1 MTSTQSPSQTRER
14 VIRIAR
20 EIEEFAHSNV
30 APETF
35 FREFLR
41 RVVAGLGATAG
52 AAWLIDESGRLAI
65 KSEVSLA
72 DTGFYEEPEAILKNQ
87 RLLSDVLSTAEAR
100 IFTAEN
106 ETDIH
111 LPTDNLIV
119 VAALSIRKK
128 PVGVIEIFQRP
139 NAPKQAHSGYLQF
152 VEQMSGYASHYLEER
167 DRNSK
172 SDGSLEVWE
181 EVDQFVLQ
189 LHRSLD
195 LSEVAATIV
204 NDSRQLLGADRVSLA
219 MQYGKKTVIEAIN
232 GQDKVNKRANTVR
245 LLSKLAN
252 KVLSMRETFLYSG
265 AVESIPPQIE
275 EPLAD
280 YLQESG
286 TRMILIVPLFEPEKV
301 IKHDDEALGMGK
313 KDVPK
318 KLIGGL
324 IVEQITDSQ
333 PRPQLENRTELLA
346 GHLATGIANSRNYE
360 SIFMMR
366 FWRFIGRCFA
376 ALKGKT
382 LAKTLVIIAL
392 IVGIGVTLALVPYD
406 YRVSCD
412 GRLMP
417 TIQRE
422 VFTNWEGEVVAIHV
436 ESGQRVKKGQLLVEI
451 QNEDLEAQVLE
462 TENKLSELKLLRRTY
477 IANLQAGNINKR
489 SNKDLIELRGKLNE
503 TDIQI
508 FGVEKH
514 LKILK
519 SRLDKLDV
527 KAPIDGVVTTFQIE
541 QLLINR
547 PVQRGELL
555 LEIMDD
561 KGPWRLQLDVE
572 EKRMG
577 HILRAIKKN
586 ESHQLPVEFILAT
599 SNEYTYNGTIQKRDI
614 GTRTNQSEESG
625 SIVEI
630 DASFDKSKIHLETDQ
645 LRIGAEVSAKIE
657 CGERSLFYVLFGDVV
672 ETCRRFFWL

>member
-14 VIRIAR
+14 VVRIAR

-65 KSEVSLA
+65 KSEVNLA

-100 IFTAEN
+100 IFTADSD
-106 ETDIH
+106 TDVH

-139 NAPKQAHSGYLQF
+139 NSPKQAHPGYLQF
-152 VEQMSGYASHYLEER
+152 VEQMSGYASHYLAEHEKA
-167 DRNSK
+167 SK
-172 SDGSLEVWE
+172 TDASLEVWE

-195 LSEVAATIV
+195 LSEVGATVV
-204 NDSRQLLGADRVSLA
+204 NDGRQLLNADRVSLA
-219 MQYGKKTVIEAIN
+219 MQYGKKTVITAIN

-245 LLSKLAN
+245 LLSKLSN
-252 KVLSMRETFLYSG
+252 KVLSMRETFIYSG
-265 AVESIPPQIE
+265 AVDAIPPQIE

-286 TRMILIVPLFEPEKV
+286 TRMILIVPLFEPDKM
-301 IKHDDEALGMGK
+301 IKHDEEALSGRK
-313 KDVPK
+313 SDVPK

-333 PRPQLENRTELLA
+333 PRPHLENHAELLS
-346 GHLATGIANSRNYE
+346 GHIATGIANSRSYE
-360 SIFMMR
+360 SIFLMP

-376 ALKGKT
+376 ALRGKT
-382 LAKTLVIIAL
+382 LVKTLLILAVIIA
-392 IVGIGVTLALVPYD
+392 VGITLALVPYD

-422 VFTNWEGEVVAIHV
+422 VFTNWEGEVVDIHV
-436 ESGQRVKKGQLLVEI
+436 ESGQRVKKGDLLVEI
-451 QNEDLEAQVLE
+451 RND
-462 TENKLSELKLLRRTY
+462 ELKAEVLGVKNELRGLALQLQATV
-477 IANLQAGNINKR
+477 ANLQTGNDKR
-489 SNKDLIELRGKLNE
+489 PNKDIIELTGKRNELRTEIFGLKKHLEILEGRLAKLN
-503 TDIQI
+503 
-508 FGVEKH
+508 
-514 LKILK
+514 
-519 SRLDKLDV
+519 V

-541 QLLINR
+541 QLLKDR

-561 KGPWRLQLDVE
+561 TGPWQLELDVE

-577 HILRAIKKN
+577 HILKAMDRKGDID
-586 ESHQLPVEFILAT
+586 LPVEFILAT
-599 SNEYTYNGTIQKRDI
+599 SNELSYEGEVTEIS
-614 GTRTNQSEESG
+614 TRANQSEETG
-625 SIVEI
+625 SIVETY
-630 DASFDKSKIHLETDQ
+630 ATFEKEKLPS
-645 LRIGAEVSAKIE
+645 LRIGAEVSAKID
-657 CGERSLFYVLFGDVV
+657 CGQRSLFYVLFGDVV

>member
-14 VIRIAR
+14 VVRIAR

-65 KSEVSLA
+65 KSEVNLA

-100 IFTAEN
+100 IFTADN

-119 VAALSIRKK
+119 VAALTIRKK

-139 NAPKQAHSGYLQF
+139 NAPKQAQSGYLQF
-152 VEQMSGYASHYLEER
+152 VEQMSGYASYYMEER
-167 DRNSK
+167 ERTSK

-195 LSEVAATIV
+195 LKEVAATIV
-204 NDSRQLLGADRVSLA
+204 NDGRQLLGADRVSLA

-245 LLSKLAN
+245 LLSKLSN
-252 KVLSMRETFLYSG
+252 KVLSMRETFIYSG
-265 AVESIPPQIE
+265 SVDAIPPQIE

-280 YLQESG
+280 YVQESG

-301 IKHDDEALGMGK
+301 IKNNDEALGMRK

-333 PRPQLENRTELLA
+333 PRSQLENRAELLS

-360 SIFMMR
+360 SIFLMP

-376 ALKGKT
+376 ALRGKT
-382 LAKTLVIIAL
+382 LVKTLAIIAIL
-392 IVGIGVTLALVPYD
+392 AGIGTALALVPYD

-436 ESGQRVKKGQLLVEI
+436 ESGQRVKKGELLIEI
-451 QNEDLEAQVLE
+451 RNEDLKAQALE
-462 TENKLSELKLLRRTY
+462 TENKLSELKLQRQTL
-477 IANLQAGNINKR
+477 IANLQAGNNNKR
-489 SNKDLIELRGKLNE
+489 SNSDTIELRGRFNE
-503 TDIQI
+503 VNIQI
-508 FGVEKH
+508 IGVEKH
-514 LKILK
+514 LAILK
-519 SRLDKLDV
+519 NRLAKLNI

-561 KGPWRLQLDVE
+561 TGPWKLQLDVE

-577 HILRAIKKN
+577 HILRAAEKKGN
-586 ESHQLPVEFILAT
+586 IDLPVEFILAT
-599 SNEYTYNGTIQKRDI
+599 SNEHTYDGKIFEI
-614 GTRTNQSEESG
+614 ATRANPSEESG

-630 DASFDKSKIHLETDQ
+630 DATFDKSKLHEETDQ

>member
-1 MTSTQSPSQTRER
+1 MTSTQTPSQTRER

-52 AAWLIDESGRLAI
+52 AAWLIDDSGRLSI
-65 KSEVSLA
+65 KSEVNLA

-87 RLLSDVLSTAEAR
+87 RLLSDVVSTAEAR
-100 IFTAEN
+100 IFTAEG
-106 ETDIH
+106 ESDIH

-119 VAALSIRKK
+119 VAALTIRKK
-128 PVGVIEIFQRP
+128 PVGVIEIFQRS

-152 VEQMSGYASHYLEER
+152 VEQMSGYASHYLTER
-167 DRNSK
+167 DKANQT
-172 SDGSLEVWE
+172 DASLEVWE
-181 EVDQFVLQ
+181 EVDQFVQQ

-195 LSEVAATIV
+195 LSEVAATVV
-204 NDSRQLLGADRVSLA
+204 NDGRQILNADRVSLA

-245 LLSKLAN
+245 LLSKLSN
-252 KVLSMRETFLYSG
+252 KVLSMRENFIYSG
-265 AVESIPPQIE
+265 SVDSIPPQIE

-286 TRMILIVPLFEPEKV
+286 TRMIMIVPLFEPEKIV
-301 IKHDDEALGMGK
+301 KHDDEALGRTSDK
-313 KDVPK
+313 PR

-324 IVEQITDSQ
+324 IIEQITDSQ
-333 PRPQLENRTELLA
+333 PRPHLESRAELLA
-346 GHLATGIANSRNYE
+346 GHIASGIANSRNYE
-360 SIFMMR
+360 SIFLMPL
-366 FWRFIGRCFA
+366 WRFVGRTFA
-376 ALKGKT
+376 ALRGKT
-382 LAKTLVIIAL
+382 LAKTLVVIAL
-392 IVGIGVTLALVPYD
+392 LVAAGVTLAMVPYD
-406 YRVSCD
+406 YRVNCD

-436 ESGQRVKKGQLLVEI
+436 ESGQRVKKGDLLVEI
-451 QNEDLEAQVLE
+451 RNEDLKAQAVDA
-462 TENKLSELKLLRRTY
+462 ENRLNELLLSKLA
-477 IANLQAGNINKR
+477 INADLQSDTSSKRPVADNIN
-489 SNKDLIELRGKLNE
+489 LRGKLNE
-503 TDIQI
+503 TITQI
-508 FGVEKH
+508 KGTKRQ
-514 LKILK
+514 LQILRE
-519 SRLDKLDV
+519 RLDKLNV
-527 KAPIDGVVTTFQIE
+527 KAPIDGVVTTFQVE

-555 LEIMDD
+555 MEIMDPN
-561 KGPWRLQLDVE
+561 GPWQLELDVE

-577 HILRAIKKN
+577 HILRAAEKKGDI
-586 ESHQLPVEFILAT
+586 ELPVEFILAT
-599 SNEYTYNGTIQKRDI
+599 SNELTYEGEVTEIS
-614 GTRTNQSEESG
+614 TRVNSAEEVG
-625 SIVEI
+625 PIVETY
-630 DASFDKSKIHLETDQ
+630 ATFDKEELPM
-645 LRIGAEVSAKIE
+645 LRIGAEVSAKID

-672 ETCRRFFWL
+672 ETARRYFWF

>member
-1 MTSTQSPSQTRER
+1 MTSTQSPTQTRER

-30 APETF
+30 AAETF

-65 KSEVSLA
+65 KSEVNLA

-100 IFTAEN
+100 IFAADN
-106 ETDIH
+106 ESDVH

-119 VAALSIRKK
+119 VAALTIRKK
-128 PVGVIEIFQRP
+128 PVGVIEIFQRS
-139 NAPKQAHSGYLQF
+139 NSPKQAHSGYLQF
-152 VEQMSGYASHYLEER
+152 VEQMSGYASHYLAER
-167 DRNSK
+167 EKASK
-172 SDGSLEVWE
+172 TDSSLEVWE
-181 EVDQFVLQ
+181 EVDQFVQ
-189 LHRSLD
+189 QIHRSLD
-195 LSEVAATIV
+195 LAEVSATVV
-204 NDSRQLLGADRVSLA
+204 NDGRQLLDADRVSLA
-219 MQYGKKTVIEAIN
+219 MQHGKKTVIEAIN

-245 LLSKLAN
+245 LLSNLSN
-252 KVLSMRETFLYSG
+252 KVLSMRETFIYSG

-286 TRMILIVPLFEPEKV
+286 TRMIMIVPLFEPEKV
-301 IKHDDEALGMGK
+301 IKNDEEALGGRK

-324 IVEQITDSQ
+324 IIEQITDSQ
-333 PRPQLENRTELLA
+333 PRPHLEKRADLLA
-346 GHLATGIANSRNYE
+346 GHIASGIANSRNHE
-360 SIFMMR
+360 SIFLMP

-376 ALKGKT
+376 ALRGKT
-382 LAKTLVIIAL
+382 LVKTLVITAIIVAAGIA
-392 IVGIGVTLALVPYD
+392 LALVPYD
-406 YRVSCD
+406 YRVTCD

-436 ESGQRVKKGQLLVEI
+436 ESGQRVKKGDLLIEI
-451 QNEDLEAQVLE
+451 RNEDLKAQALE
-462 TENKLSELKLLRRTY
+462 TQNKLNELRLSMLAVNAK
-477 IANLQAGNINKR
+477 LQAGNNNKR
-489 SNKDLIELRGKLNE
+489 PTEDIINLQGKLNE
-503 TDIQI
+503 TRTQI
-508 FGVEKH
+508 FGVEK
-514 LKILK
+514 LLEILK
-519 SRLDKLDV
+519 DRMEKLNV

-555 LEIMDD
+555 LEIMDPT
-561 KGPWRLQLDVE
+561 GPWQLELDVE

-577 HILRAIKKN
+577 HILRATEKKG
-586 ESHQLPVEFILAT
+586 SIDLPVEFILAT
-599 SNEYTYNGTIQKRDI
+599 SNELTYEGEVTEIS
-614 GTRTNQSEESG
+614 TRANSSEESG
-625 SIVEI
+625 SVVETY
-630 DASFDKSKIHLETDQ
+630 ATFNKEELPM
-645 LRIGAEVSAKIE
+645 LRIGAEVSAKID

>member
-1 MTSTQSPSQTRER
+1 MTSTQSPTQTRER

-52 AAWLIDESGRLAI
+52 AAWLIDDSGRLAI
-65 KSEVSLA
+65 TSEVNLA

-100 IFTAEN
+100 IFTADN
-106 ETDIH
+106 DTDVH

-119 VAALSIRKK
+119 VAALSIHKK
-128 PVGVIEIFQRP
+128 PVGVIEIFQRS
-139 NAPKQAHSGYLQF
+139 NAPKQAHPGYLQF
-152 VEQMSGYASHYLEER
+152 VEQMSGYASHYLAER
-167 DRNSK
+167 KKANQ
-172 SDGSLEVWE
+172 SDASLEVWE
-181 EVDQFVLQ
+181 EVDQFVQ
-189 LHRSLD
+189 QIHRSLD
-195 LSEVAATIV
+195 LNEVAATVV
-204 NDSRQLLGADRVSLA
+204 NDGRQLLDADRVSLA

-252 KVLSMRETFLYSG
+252 KALSMRETFIYSG
-265 AVESIPPQIE
+265 TVDSIPPQIE

-286 TRMILIVPLFEPEKV
+286 TRMIMIVPLFEPDPV
-301 IKHDDEALGMGK
+301 IKHDDEALGGRK
-313 KDVPK
+313 KDVLK

-333 PRPQLENRTELLA
+333 PRPHMESRTDLLS
-346 GHLATGIANSRNYE
+346 GHIASGIANSRNYE
-360 SIFMMR
+360 SIFLMP

-376 ALKGKT
+376 ALRGKT
-382 LAKTLVIIAL
+382 LVKTLVITAL
-392 IVGIGVTLALVPYD
+392 VAAVGIALALVPYD

-436 ESGQRVKKGQLLVEI
+436 ESGQKVRKGDLLVEI
-451 QNEDLEAQVLE
+451 RNEDLKAQALE
-462 TENKLSELKLLRRTY
+462 TENKL
-477 IANLQAGNINKR
+477 N
-489 SNKDLIELRGKLNE
+489 ELRLMQLTLNAQLQSGNNSKRPSEDIIRLRGQLNE
-503 TDIQI
+503 TKTQI
-508 FGVEKH
+508 FGIEKH
-514 LKILK
+514 LEILK
-519 SRLDKLDV
+519 DRLEKLNV

-555 LEIMDD
+555 LEIMDNT
-561 KGPWRLQLDVE
+561 GPWQLELDVE

-577 HILRAIKKN
+577 HILRATGKKGDLG
-586 ESHQLPVEFILAT
+586 LPIEFILAT
-599 SNEYTYNGTIQKRDI
+599 SNEVTYAGEVTEIS
-614 GTRTNQSEESG
+614 TRANSSEESG
-625 SIVEI
+625 SIVETY
-630 DASFDKSKIHLETDQ
+630 ATFDKTKLPEDS
-645 LRIGAEVSAKIE
+645 LRIGAEVSAKID

>member
-1 MTSTQSPSQTRER
+1 MTSTQTPSQTRER
-14 VIRIAR
+14 VVRIAR

-30 APETF
+30 SPETF

-52 AAWLIDESGRLAI
+52 AAWLIDDSGRLAVT
-65 KSEVSLA
+65 SELNLK

-100 IFTAEN
+100 IFTADSDN
-106 ETDIH
+106 DVH

-139 NAPKQAHSGYLQF
+139 NSPKQAHSGYLQF
-152 VEQMSGYASHYLEER
+152 VEQMSGYASHYLAER
-167 DRNSK
+167 EKASK
-172 SDGSLEVWE
+172 SDASLEVWE
-181 EVDQFVLQ
+181 EVDQFVQ
-189 LHRSLD
+189 QIHRSLD
-195 LSEVAATIV
+195 LTEVASTVV
-204 NDSRQLLGADRVSLA
+204 NDSRQLLDADRVSLA
-219 MQYGKKTVIEAIN
+219 MQHGKKTVIEAIN

-265 AVESIPPQIE
+265 SVESIPPQIE

-286 TRMILIVPLFEPEKV
+286 SRMILIVPLFEPDPV
-301 IKHDDEALGMGK
+301 IKNDDEALGGRK

-318 KLIGGL
+318 KLLGGL

-333 PRPQLENRTELLA
+333 PRPHLESRTELLS
-346 GHLATGIANSRNYE
+346 GHISSGIANSRNYE
-360 SIFMMR
+360 SIFLMPL
-366 FWRFIGRCFA
+366 WRFIGRCFA
-376 ALKGKT
+376 ALRGKT
-382 LAKTLVIIAL
+382 LVKTLVIIGVL
-392 IVGIGVTLALVPYD
+392 IAVGVTLALVPYD

-422 VFTNWEGEVVAIHV
+422 VFTNWEGEVIAIHV
-436 ESGQRVKKGQLLVEI
+436 ESGQRVKKGTLLVEI
-451 QNEDLEAQVLE
+451 RNEELKARALE
-462 TENKLSELKLLRRTY
+462 TKNKLNELKLMQLTLK
-477 IANLQAGNINKR
+477 ANLESGNNSKR
-489 SNKDLIELRGKLNE
+489 PKEDIIRMHGQLNE
-503 TDIQI
+503 TRTQI
-508 FGVEKH
+508 IGAQEH
-514 LKILK
+514 LNILK
-519 SRLDKLDV
+519 NRLEKLNV

-541 QLLINR
+541 QLLKDR

-555 LEIMDD
+555 LEIMDNT
-561 KGPWRLQLDVE
+561 GPWQLELDVE

-577 HILRAIKKN
+577 HILKSVDKKGDIG
-586 ESHQLPVEFILAT
+586 LPVEFILAT
-599 SNEYTYNGTIQKRDI
+599 SNEVTYEGEII
-614 GTRTNQSEESG
+614 EIATRANNSEESG
-625 SIVEI
+625 SIVETY
-630 DASFDKSKIHLETDQ
+630 ATFNKDKLPKNS
-645 LRIGAEVSAKIE
+645 LRIGAEVSAKID
-657 CGERSLFYVLFGDVV
+657 CGKRSLFYVLFGDVV
-672 ETCRRFFWL
+672 ETCRRFLWL

>member
-14 VIRIAR
+14 VVRIAR

-30 APETF
+30 SPETF

-52 AAWLIDESGRLAI
+52 AAWLIDESGRLAVT
-65 KSEVSLA
+65 SEVNLA

-100 IFTAEN
+100 IFSSDTDS
-106 ETDIH
+106 DIH

-128 PVGVIEIFQRP
+128 PIGVIEIFQRS
-139 NAPKQAHSGYLQF
+139 NSPKQAHSGYLQF
-152 VEQMSGYASHYLEER
+152 VEQMSGYASHYLTER
-167 DRNSK
+167 DKASK
-172 SDGSLEVWE
+172 TDASLEVWE
-181 EVDQFVLQ
+181 EVDQFVQQ
-189 LHRSLD
+189 LHCSLD
-195 LSEVAATIV
+195 LSEVASTIV
-204 NDSRQLLGADRVSLA
+204 NDSRQLLDADRVSLA

-245 LLSKLAN
+245 LLSKLSN
-252 KVLSMRETFLYSG
+252 KVLSMRETFIYSG
-265 AVESIPPQIE
+265 SVDSIPPQIE

-286 TRMILIVPLFEPEKV
+286 TRMIMIVPLFEPEPV
-301 IKHDDEALGMGK
+301 IKNDEEALGGRK

-333 PRPQLENRTELLA
+333 PRPHLESRTELLS
-346 GHLATGIANSRNYE
+346 GHISSGIANSRHYE
-360 SIFMMR
+360 SIFLMPM
-366 FWRFIGRCFA
+366 WRFIGRCFA
-376 ALKGKT
+376 ALRGKT
-382 LAKTLVIIAL
+382 LVKTLVITAVIIA
-392 IVGIGVTLALVPYD
+392 IGVTLALVPYD

-436 ESGQRVKKGQLLVEI
+436 ESGQRVKKGTLLVEI
-451 QNEDLEAQVLE
+451 RNEDLQAQALE
-462 TENKLSELKLLRRTY
+462 TENKLTELKLMQLTL
-477 IANLQAGNINKR
+477 AAQLQSGNNSKR
-489 SNKDLIELRGKLNE
+489 PTKDVIQLRGQLNE
-503 TDIQI
+503 TRTQI
-508 FGVEKH
+508 FGIEKH
-514 LKILK
+514 LEILN
-519 SRLDKLDV
+519 SRLDKLNV

-541 QLLINR
+541 QLLKNR

-555 LEIMDD
+555 LEIMDNT
-561 KGPWRLQLDVE
+561 GPWQLELDVE

-577 HILRAIKKN
+577 HILRATDRNNDIG
-586 ESHQLPVEFILAT
+586 LPVEFILAT
-599 SNEYTYNGTIQKRDI
+599 SNEVTYAGKVTEIA
-614 GTRTNQSEESG
+614 TRAISSEESG
-625 SIVEI
+625 SIVETYATFNKEKLPK
-630 DASFDKSKIHLETDQ
+630 DS

>member
-14 VIRIAR
+14 VVRIAR

-52 AAWLIDESGRLAI
+52 AAWLIDDSGRLAVT
-65 KSEVSLA
+65 SEVNLA

-100 IFTAEN
+100 IFTADN
-106 ETDIH
+106 DSDIH

-128 PVGVIEIFQRP
+128 PIGVIEIFQRS
-139 NAPKQAHSGYLQF
+139 NSPKQAHSGYLQF

-167 DRNSK
+167 EKASK
-172 SDGSLEVWE
+172 TDASLEVWE
-181 EVDQFVLQ
+181 EVDQFVQ
-189 LHRSLD
+189 QIHRSLD
-195 LSEVAATIV
+195 LTEVASTIV
-204 NDSRQLLGADRVSLA
+204 NDSRQLLDADRVSLA

-245 LLSKLAN
+245 LLSKLSN

-265 AVESIPPQIE
+265 SVDSIPPQIE

-286 TRMILIVPLFEPEKV
+286 TRMILIVPLFEPEPV
-301 IKHDDEALGMGK
+301 IKNDDEALGGRK
-313 KDVPK
+313 KEVPK

-324 IVEQITDSQ
+324 IIEQITDSQ
-333 PRPQLENRTELLA
+333 PRPHLESRTELLS
-346 GHLATGIANSRNYE
+346 GHISSGIANSRSYE
-360 SIFMMR
+360 SIFLMPL
-366 FWRFIGRCFA
+366 WRFIGRCFA
-376 ALKGKT
+376 ALRGKT
-382 LAKTLVIIAL
+382 LLKTVAIIA
-392 IVGIGVTLALVPYD
+392 IIIATGITLALVPYD

-417 TIQRE
+417 NIQRE

-436 ESGQRVKKGQLLVEI
+436 ESGQRVKKGTLLVEI
-451 QNEDLEAQVLE
+451 RNEDLQAQALE
-462 TENKLSELKLLRRTY
+462 TQNKLNELKLMLLTLN
-477 IANLQAGNINKR
+477 ANLQSGNSSKR
-489 SNKDLIELRGKLNE
+489 PSEDIIRLRGQFYE
-503 TDIQI
+503 TKTQI
-508 FGVEKH
+508 FGVQKH
-514 LKILK
+514 LEILN
-519 SRLDKLDV
+519 SRLDKLNV

-541 QLLINR
+541 QLLKNR

-555 LEIMDD
+555 LEIMDST
-561 KGPWRLQLDVE
+561 GPWQLELDVE

-577 HILRAIKKN
+577 HILRAIDKKGDTD
-586 ESHQLPVEFILAT
+586 LPVEFILAT
-599 SNEYTYNGTIQKRDI
+599 SNEVTYGGEVNDI
-614 GTRTNQSEESG
+614 ATRANTSEESG

-630 DASFDKSKIHLETDQ
+630 YATFNKEKLPKDS
-645 LRIGAEVSAKIE
+645 LRIGAEVSAKID
-657 CGERSLFYVLFGDVV
+657 CGKRSLFYVLFGDVV

>member
-1 MTSTQSPSQTRER
+1 MTSTQSPTQTRER
-14 VIRIAR
+14 VVRIAR

-52 AAWLIDESGRLAI
+52 AAWLIDESGRLAV
-65 KSEVSLA
+65 KSEVNLA

-100 IFTAEN
+100 IFTADAD
-106 ETDIH
+106 TDVH

-139 NAPKQAHSGYLQF
+139 NSPKQAHPGYLQF
-152 VEQMSGYASHYLEER
+152 VEQMSGYASHYLAEHEKA
-167 DRNSK
+167 SK
-172 SDGSLEVWE
+172 TDASLEVWE

-189 LHRSLD
+189 LHNSLD
-195 LSEVAATIV
+195 LTEVGATIV
-204 NDSRQLLGADRVSLA
+204 NDGRQLLNADRVSLA
-219 MQYGKKTVIEAIN
+219 MQYGKKTVITAIN

-245 LLSKLAN
+245 LLSNLSN
-252 KVLSMRETFLYSG
+252 KVLSMRETFIYSG
-265 AVESIPPQIE
+265 SVDAIPPQIE

-286 TRMILIVPLFEPEKV
+286 TRMIMIVPLFEPEKM
-301 IKHDDEALGMGK
+301 IKNDEEALGGRK
-313 KDVPK
+313 SDAPK

-333 PRPQLENRTELLA
+333 PRPQLESHAELLS
-346 GHLATGIANSRNYE
+346 GHIATGIANSRSYE
-360 SIFMMR
+360 SIFLMPL
-366 FWRFIGRCFA
+366 WRFIGRCFA
-376 ALKGKT
+376 ALRGKT
-382 LAKTLVIIAL
+382 LVKTLLIIAVL
-392 IVGIGVTLALVPYD
+392 VAVGVTLALVPYD

-436 ESGQRVKKGQLLVEI
+436 ESGQRVKKGDLLVEI
-451 QNEDLEAQVLE
+451 RND
-462 TENKLSELKLLRRTY
+462 ELKAEVLGVKNELRGLALQLQAT
-477 IANLQAGNINKR
+477 IANLQAGSDKR
-489 SNKDLIELRGKLNE
+489 PNKDIIELRGKSNE
-503 TDIQI
+503 LRTQI
-508 FGVEKH
+508 FGLKKH
-514 LKILK
+514 LDILEG
-519 SRLDKLDV
+519 RLDKLNV

-541 QLLINR
+541 QLLKDR

-555 LEIMDD
+555 LEIMDAT
-561 KGPWRLQLDVE
+561 GPWQLELDVE

-577 HILRAIKKN
+577 HILKAMDRKGDID
-586 ESHQLPVEFILAT
+586 LPVEFILAT
-599 SNEYTYNGTIQKRDI
+599 SNELSYEGEVTEIA
-614 GTRTNQSEESG
+614 TRANTSEESG

-630 DASFDKSKIHLETDQ
+630 YSTFEKENLPS
-645 LRIGAEVSAKIE
+645 LRIGAEVSAKID
-657 CGERSLFYVLFGDVV
+657 CGQRSLFYVLFGDVV

>member
-1 MTSTQSPSQTRER
+1 MTGTQSPTQTRER

-65 KSEVSLA
+65 NSEINLA

-100 IFTAEN
+100 IFTADN
-106 ETDIH
+106 DTDVH
-111 LPTDNLIV
+111 LPTDNLII

-128 PVGVIEIFQRP
+128 PVGVIEIFQRS
-139 NAPKQAHSGYLQF
+139 NSPKQAHPGYLQF
-152 VEQMSGYASHYLEER
+152 VEQMSGYASHYLAEHEKA
-167 DRNSK
+167 SK
-172 SDGSLEVWE
+172 SDASLEVWE
-181 EVDQFVLQ
+181 EVDQFVQ
-189 LHRSLD
+189 QIHRSLD

-204 NDSRQLLGADRVSLA
+204 NDGRQLLDADRVTLA

-252 KVLSMRETFLYSG
+252 KALSMRETFIYSG
-265 AVESIPPQIE
+265 SVDSIPPQIE

-286 TRMILIVPLFEPEKV
+286 TRMIMIVPLFEPEKV
-301 IKHDDEALGMGK
+301 IKHDDEALGGRK
-313 KDVPK
+313 KDVPR

-333 PRPQLENRTELLA
+333 PKPSMESRTELLS
-346 GHLATGIANSRNYE
+346 GHIASGIANSHNYE
-360 SIFMMR
+360 SIFLMP

-376 ALKGKT
+376 ALRGKT
-382 LAKTLVIIAL
+382 LVKTLVITAVL
-392 IVGIGVTLALVPYD
+392 VAVGVTLALVPYE

-417 TIQRE
+417 TIQSE

-436 ESGQRVKKGQLLVEI
+436 ESGQRVKKGTLLVEI
-451 QNEDLEAQVLE
+451 RNEDLKTRALE
-462 TENKLSELKLLRRTY
+462 TENKLNELRLMQLT
-477 IANLQAGNINKR
+477 LQALLQSGNNSKQPI
-489 SNKDLIELRGKLNE
+489 KDIIQLRGRLYE
-503 TDIQI
+503 TQTQI
-508 FGVEKH
+508 FGGLKH

-519 SRLDKLDV
+519 DRLENLNV

-555 LEIMDD
+555 LEIMDNT
-561 KGPWRLQLDVE
+561 GPWQLELDVE

-577 HILRAIKKN
+577 HVLKATDKKGDIG
-586 ESHQLPVEFILAT
+586 LPVEFILAT
-599 SNEYTYNGTIQKRDI
+599 SNEVTYAGEVTNIS
-614 GTRTNQSEESG
+614 TRANSSEESG
-625 SIVEI
+625 SIVETY
-630 DASFDKSKIHLETDQ
+630 ATFDKTKLPQDS
-645 LRIGAEVSAKIE
+645 LRIGAEVSAKID

>member
-14 VIRIAR
+14 VVRIAR

-65 KSEVSLA
+65 KSEVNLA

-100 IFTAEN
+100 IFTADGD
-106 ETDIH
+106 TDVH

-139 NAPKQAHSGYLQF
+139 NSPKQAHPGYLQF
-152 VEQMSGYASHYLEER
+152 VEQMSGYASHYLAEHEKA
-167 DRNSK
+167 SK
-172 SDGSLEVWE
+172 TDASLEVWE

-195 LSEVAATIV
+195 LTEVGATVV
-204 NDSRQLLGADRVSLA
+204 NDGRQLLNADRVSLA
-219 MQYGKKTVIEAIN
+219 MQYGKKTVITAIN

-245 LLSKLAN
+245 LLSNLSN
-252 KVLSMRETFLYSG
+252 KVLSMRETFIYSG
-265 AVESIPPQIE
+265 SVDAIPPQIE

-286 TRMILIVPLFEPEKV
+286 TRMIMIVPLFEPDKM
-301 IKHDDEALGMGK
+301 IKNDEEALGGRK
-313 KDVPK
+313 SDVPK

-333 PRPQLENRTELLA
+333 PRPHLENHAELLS
-346 GHLATGIANSRNYE
+346 GHIATGIANSRSYE
-360 SIFMMR
+360 SIFLMP

-376 ALKGKT
+376 ALRGKT
-382 LAKTLVIIAL
+382 LVKTLIILAVL
-392 IVGIGVTLALVPYD
+392 IAVGITLALVPYD

-422 VFTNWEGEVVAIHV
+422 VFTNWEGEVVDIHV
-436 ESGQRVKKGQLLVEI
+436 ESGQRVKKGDLLVEI
-451 QNEDLEAQVLE
+451 RND
-462 TENKLSELKLLRRTY
+462 ELKAEVLGVKNELRGLALQLQATV
-477 IANLQAGNINKR
+477 ANLQAGNDKR
-489 SNKDLIELRGKLNE
+489 PNKDIIELRGKSNE
-503 TDIQI
+503 LRTQI
-508 FGVEKH
+508 FGLKKH
-514 LKILK
+514 LEILEG
-519 SRLDKLDV
+519 RLEKLNV

-541 QLLINR
+541 QLLKDR

-561 KGPWRLQLDVE
+561 TGPWQLELDVE

-577 HILRAIKKN
+577 HILKAMDRKGDTD
-586 ESHQLPVEFILAT
+586 LPVEFILAT
-599 SNEYTYNGTIQKRDI
+599 SNELSYEGEVTEIS
-614 GTRTNQSEESG
+614 TRANTSEESG
-625 SIVEI
+625 SIVETY
-630 DASFDKSKIHLETDQ
+630 ATFEKEKLPS
-645 LRIGAEVSAKIE
+645 LRIGAEVSAKID
-657 CGERSLFYVLFGDVV
+657 CGQRSLFYVLFGDVV

>member
-1 MTSTQSPSQTRER
+1 MTSTQSPTQTRER

-52 AAWLIDESGRLAI
+52 AAWLIDESGRLTI
-65 KSEVSLA
+65 KSEVNLA

-87 RLLSDVLSTAEAR
+87 RLLSDVVSTAEAR
-100 IFTAEN
+100 IFCAEG
-106 ETDIH
+106 DMDVH

-119 VAALSIRKK
+119 VAALTIRKK

-152 VEQMSGYASHYLEER
+152 VEQMSGYASHYLTER
-167 DRNSK
+167 EKANQTDA
-172 SDGSLEVWE
+172 SLEVWE
-181 EVDQFVLQ
+181 EVDQFVQQ

-195 LSEVAATIV
+195 LSEVAATVV
-204 NDSRQLLGADRVSLA
+204 NDGRQLLNADRVSLA
-219 MQYGKKTVIEAIN
+219 MQYGKKTVIQAIN

-252 KVLSMRETFLYSG
+252 KALSMRENFIYSG
-265 AVESIPPQIE
+265 SVESIPPQIE

-286 TRMILIVPLFEPEKV
+286 TRMIMIVPLFEPEKV
-301 IKHDDEALGMGK
+301 VKHDDETLGRK
-313 KDVPK
+313 KDVPR

-324 IVEQITDSQ
+324 IIEQITDSQ
-333 PRPQLENRTELLA
+333 PRPHLESRADLLSDHIA
-346 GHLATGIANSRNYE
+346 SGIANSRNYE
-360 SIFMMR
+360 NIFLMPV
-366 FWRFIGRCFA
+366 WRMVGRIFA
-376 ALKGKT
+376 ALRGKT
-382 LAKTLVIIAL
+382 LVKTLLVIAL
-392 IVGIGVTLALVPYD
+392 LVGAGVTLAMVPYE
-406 YRVSCD
+406 YRVNCD

-436 ESGQRVKKGQLLVEI
+436 ESGQQVKKGDLLVEI
-451 QNEDLEAQVLE
+451 RNEDLKAQAID
-462 TENKLSELKLLRRTY
+462 TENKLSELRLSLLAVSAQMQSDNNKNRPVEDK
-477 IANLQAGNINKR
+477 IN
-489 SNKDLIELRGKLNE
+489 LRGKYYE
-503 TDIQI
+503 TRTQI
-508 FGVEKH
+508 AGTERQ
-514 LKILK
+514 LEILK
-519 SRLDKLDV
+519 DRLDKLNV
-527 KAPIDGVVTTFQIE
+527 KAPIDGVVTTFQVE

-555 LEIMDD
+555 MEIMNPN
-561 KGPWRLQLDVE
+561 GPWQLELDVE

-577 HILRAIKKN
+577 HILSAAEKKGDLN
-586 ESHQLPVEFILAT
+586 LPVEFILAT
-599 SNEYTYNGTIQKRDI
+599 SNELTYEGEVTEISSRVNS
-614 GTRTNQSEESG
+614 SEESG
-625 SIVEI
+625 SIVETY
-630 DASFDKSKIHLETDQ
+630 ATFDKEELPL
-645 LRIGAEVSAKIE
+645 LRIGAEVSAKID
-657 CGERSLFYVLFGDVV
+657 CGQRSLFYVLFGDVV
-672 ETCRRFFWL
+672 ETARRYFWF

>member
-1 MTSTQSPSQTRER
+1 MTSTQSPTQTRER
-14 VIRIAR
+14 VVRIAR

-52 AAWLIDESGRLAI
+52 AAWLIDESGRLAV
-65 KSEVSLA
+65 KSEVNLA

-100 IFTAEN
+100 IFTADAD
-106 ETDIH
+106 TDVH

-139 NAPKQAHSGYLQF
+139 NSPKQAHPGYLQF
-152 VEQMSGYASHYLEER
+152 VEQMSGYASHYLAEHEKA
-167 DRNSK
+167 SK
-172 SDGSLEVWE
+172 TDASLEVWE

-189 LHRSLD
+189 LHNSLD
-195 LSEVAATIV
+195 LTEVGATIV
-204 NDSRQLLGADRVSLA
+204 NDGRQLLNADRVSLA
-219 MQYGKKTVIEAIN
+219 MQYGKKTVITAIN

-245 LLSKLAN
+245 LLSNLSN
-252 KVLSMRETFLYSG
+252 KVLSMRETFIYSG
-265 AVESIPPQIE
+265 SVDAIPPQIE

-286 TRMILIVPLFEPEKV
+286 TRMIMIVPLFEPEKM
-301 IKHDDEALGMGK
+301 IKNDEEALGGRK
-313 KDVPK
+313 SDAPK

-333 PRPQLENRTELLA
+333 PRPQLESHAELLS
-346 GHLATGIANSRNYE
+346 GHIATGIANSRSYE
-360 SIFMMR
+360 SIFLMPL
-366 FWRFIGRCFA
+366 WRFIGRCFA
-376 ALKGKT
+376 ALRGKT
-382 LAKTLVIIAL
+382 LVKTLLIIAVL
-392 IVGIGVTLALVPYD
+392 VAVGITLALVPYD

-436 ESGQRVKKGQLLVEI
+436 ESGQRVKKGDLLVEI
-451 QNEDLEAQVLE
+451 RND
-462 TENKLSELKLLRRTY
+462 ELKAEVLGVKNELRGLALQLQAT
-477 IANLQAGNINKR
+477 IANLQAGSDKR
-489 SNKDLIELRGKLNE
+489 PNKDIIELRGKSFQLQSE
-503 TDIQI
+503 I
-508 FGVEKH
+508 FGLKKH
-514 LKILK
+514 LDILEG
-519 SRLDKLDV
+519 RLDKLNV
-527 KAPIDGVVTTFQIE
+527 KAPIGGVVTTFQIE
-541 QLLINR
+541 QLLKDR

-555 LEIMDD
+555 LEIMDAT
-561 KGPWRLQLDVE
+561 GPWQLELDVE

-577 HILRAIKKN
+577 HILKAMDRKGDID
-586 ESHQLPVEFILAT
+586 LPVEFILAT
-599 SNEYTYNGTIQKRDI
+599 SNELSYEGEVTEIS
-614 GTRTNQSEESG
+614 TRANTSEESG
-625 SIVEI
+625 SIVETY
-630 DASFDKSKIHLETDQ
+630 ATFDKEKLPS
-645 LRIGAEVSAKIE
+645 LRIGAEVSAKID
-657 CGERSLFYVLFGDVV
+657 CGQRSLFYVLFGDVV

>member
-30 APETF
+30 AAETF

-65 KSEVSLA
+65 KSEVNLA

-100 IFTAEN
+100 IFTADTES
-106 ETDIH
+106 DVH
-111 LPTDNLIV
+111 LPTDNLII
-119 VAALSIRKK
+119 VAALTIRKK
-128 PVGVIEIFQRP
+128 PVGVIEIFQRS
-139 NAPKQAHSGYLQF
+139 NSPKQAHPGYLQF
-152 VEQMSGYASHYLEER
+152 VEQMSGYASHYLTER
-167 DRNSK
+167 EKASK
-172 SDGSLEVWE
+172 TDSSLEVWE
-181 EVDQFVLQ
+181 EVDQFVQ
-189 LHRSLD
+189 QIHRSLD
-195 LSEVAATIV
+195 LNEVAATIV
-204 NDSRQLLGADRVSLA
+204 NDGRQLLEADRVSLA

-252 KVLSMRETFLYSG
+252 KVLSMRETFIYSG

-286 TRMILIVPLFEPEKV
+286 TRMIMIVPLFEPEKV
-301 IKHDDEALGMGK
+301 IKNDEEALGGRQA
-313 KDVPK
+313 DVPK

-324 IVEQITDSQ
+324 IIEQITDSQ
-333 PRPQLENRTELLA
+333 PRPHLEKRADLLA
-346 GHLATGIANSRNYE
+346 GHIASGIANSRNYE
-360 SIFMMR
+360 SIFLMP

-376 ALKGKT
+376 ALRGKT
-382 LAKTLVIIAL
+382 LVKTLVITAIIVAAGIA
-392 IVGIGVTLALVPYD
+392 LALVPYD
-406 YRVSCD
+406 YRVTCD

-436 ESGQRVKKGQLLVEI
+436 ESGQRVKKGDLLIEI
-451 QNEDLEAQVLE
+451 RNEDLKAQALE
-462 TENKLSELKLLRRTY
+462 TQNKLKELNTQRFATNAR
-477 IANLQAGNINKR
+477 LQADNNKR
-489 SNKDLIELRGKLNE
+489 PSEDIINLRGKLFELN
-503 TDIQI
+503 TQI
-508 FGVEKH
+508 IGVEKQ

-519 SRLDKLDV
+519 DRLAKLNV

-555 LEIMDD
+555 LEIMDPT
-561 KGPWRLQLDVE
+561 GPWQLELDVE

-577 HILRAIKKN
+577 HILRATEKKGDIG
-586 ESHQLPVEFILAT
+586 LPVEFILAT
-599 SNEYTYNGTIQKRDI
+599 SNELTYEGEVTEIS
-614 GTRTNQSEESG
+614 TRANSSEESG
-625 SIVEI
+625 SIVETY
-630 DASFDKSKIHLETDQ
+630 ATFNKKELPR
-645 LRIGAEVSAKIE
+645 LLIGAEVSAKID

-672 ETCRRFFWL
+672 ETCRRYFWF

>member
-30 APETF
+30 AAETF

-52 AAWLIDESGRLAI
+52 TAWLIDESGRLAI
-65 KSEVSLA
+65 KSEVNLA

-100 IFTAEN
+100 IFTADSES
-106 ETDIH
+106 DVH
-111 LPTDNLIV
+111 LPTDNLII
-119 VAALSIRKK
+119 VAALTIRKK

-139 NAPKQAHSGYLQF
+139 NSPKQAHPGYLQF

-167 DRNSK
+167 EKASK
-172 SDGSLEVWE
+172 TDSSLEVWE
-181 EVDQFVLQ
+181 EVDQFVKQ
-189 LHRSLD
+189 IHRSLD
-195 LSEVAATIV
+195 LTEVAATIV
-204 NDSRQLLGADRVSLA
+204 NDGRQLLEADRVSLA

-245 LLSKLAN
+245 LLSNLAN
-252 KVLSMRETFLYSG
+252 KVLAMRETFIYSG

-286 TRMILIVPLFEPEKV
+286 TRMLMIVPLFEPEKV
-301 IKHDDEALGMGK
+301 IKDDEEALGGRK

-324 IVEQITDSQ
+324 IIEQITDSQ
-333 PRPQLENRTELLA
+333 PRPHLEKRADLLA
-346 GHLATGIANSRNYE
+346 GHVASGIANSRNYE
-360 SIFMMR
+360 SIFLMP

-382 LAKTLVIIAL
+382 LVKTLIITAVIVAAGIA
-392 IVGIGVTLALVPYD
+392 LALVPYD
-406 YRVSCD
+406 YRVTCD

-436 ESGQRVKKGQLLVEI
+436 ESGQRVNKGDLLVEI
-451 QNEDLEAQVLE
+451 RNEDLKAQQLE
-462 TENKLSELKLLRRTY
+462 TENKLNELRLSMLA
-477 IANLQAGNINKR
+477 INAQLQAGNNSKRPSEDIIN
-489 SNKDLIELRGKLNE
+489 LRGKLNE
-503 TDIQI
+503 TRTQI
-508 FGVEKH
+508 FGVQKH
-514 LKILK
+514 LEILK
-519 SRLDKLDV
+519 DRLDKLNV
-527 KAPIDGVVTTFQIE
+527 KAPIAGVVTTFQIE

-555 LEIMDD
+555 LEIMDPT
-561 KGPWRLQLDVE
+561 GPWQLELDVE

-577 HILRAIKKN
+577 HILRATEKKGDIA
-586 ESHQLPVEFILAT
+586 LPVEFILAT
-599 SNEYTYNGTIQKRDI
+599 SNELTYEGEVTEIS
-614 GTRTNQSEESG
+614 TRANSSEESG
-625 SIVEI
+625 SIVETY
-630 DASFDKSKIHLETDQ
+630 ATFDKDKLPM
-645 LRIGAEVSAKIE
+645 LRIGAEVSAKID

>member
-1 MTSTQSPSQTRER
+1 MTSTQSPTPGQTRER

-30 APETF
+30 AAETF

-52 AAWLIDESGRLAI
+52 AAWLIDESGRLAV
-65 KSEVSLA
+65 KSELNLA

-100 IFTAEN
+100 IFAADAEN
-106 ETDIH
+106 DVH

-119 VAALSIRKK
+119 VAALTIRKK
-128 PVGVIEIFQRP
+128 PVGVIEIFQRS
-139 NAPKQAHSGYLQF
+139 NAPKQAHPGYLQF
-152 VEQMSGYASHYLEER
+152 VEQMSGYASHYLAER
-167 DRNSK
+167 EKASQTDA
-172 SDGSLEVWE
+172 SLEVWE
-181 EVDQFVLQ
+181 EVDQFVQ
-189 LHRSLD
+189 QIHRSLD
-195 LSEVAATIV
+195 LTEVGATVV
-204 NDSRQLLGADRVSLA
+204 NDGRQLLNADRVSLA

-252 KVLSMRETFLYSG
+252 KALAMRETFIYSG
-265 AVESIPPQIE
+265 SNDAIPPQIE

-286 TRMILIVPLFEPEKV
+286 ARMILIVPLFEPDQV
-301 IKHDDEALGMGK
+301 IKSDEEALGRM
-313 KDVPK
+313 KDTPK

-333 PRPQLENRTELLA
+333 PRPHLESRAELLS
-346 GHLATGIANSRNYE
+346 GHIASGIANSRNYE
-360 SIFMMR
+360 SIFLMPL
-366 FWRFIGRCFA
+366 WRFIGRCFA
-376 ALKGKT
+376 ALRGKT
-382 LAKTLVIIAL
+382 LVKTLVVIAL
-392 IVGIGVTLALVPYD
+392 IVAAGVTLALVPYD

-417 TIQRE
+417 MVQRE

-436 ESGQRVKKGQLLVEI
+436 QSGQRVKKGELLVEI
-451 QNEDLEAQVLE
+451 RNEDLKAQLLE
-462 TENKLSELKLLRRTY
+462 TENKLNELRLMRLTLN
-477 IANLQAGNINKR
+477 AQLQSGNNNKR
-489 SNKDLIELRGKLNE
+489 PVDEITKLRGQLNE
-503 TDIQI
+503 TETQI
-508 FGVEKH
+508 SGV
-514 LKILK
+514 LKQLEILRD
-519 SRLDKLDV
+519 RLDKLNV

-555 LEIMDD
+555 LEIMDPN
-561 KGPWRLQLDVE
+561 GPWQLELDVE

-577 HILRAIKKN
+577 HILRATERKGDIG
-586 ESHQLPVEFILAT
+586 LPVEFILAT
-599 SNEYTYNGTIQKRDI
+599 SNELSYEGEVTEFS
-614 GTRTNQSEESG
+614 TRTNSSEENG
-625 SIVEI
+625 SIVETY
-630 DASFDKSKIHLETDQ
+630 ATFDKEKLPL
-645 LRIGAEVSAKIE
+645 LRIGAEVSAKID

-672 ETCRRFFWL
+672 ETCRRYFWF

>member
-30 APETF
+30 AAETF

-65 KSEVSLA
+65 KSEVNLA

-100 IFTAEN
+100 IFTADTES
-106 ETDIH
+106 DVH
-111 LPTDNLIV
+111 LPTDNLII
-119 VAALSIRKK
+119 VAALTIRKK

-139 NAPKQAHSGYLQF
+139 NSPKQAHPGYLQF
-152 VEQMSGYASHYLEER
+152 VEQMSGYASHYLTER
-167 DRNSK
+167 EKASK
-172 SDGSLEVWE
+172 TDSSLEVWE
-181 EVDQFVLQ
+181 EVDQFVQ
-189 LHRSLD
+189 QIHRSLD
-195 LSEVAATIV
+195 LNEVAATIV
-204 NDSRQLLGADRVSLA
+204 NDGRQLLDADRVSLA

-252 KVLSMRETFLYSG
+252 KVLSMRETFIYSG

-286 TRMILIVPLFEPEKV
+286 TRMIMIVPLFEPEKV
-301 IKHDDEALGMGK
+301 IKNDEEALGGRK
-313 KDVPK
+313 ADVPQ

-333 PRPQLENRTELLA
+333 PRPHLEKRSDLLA
-346 GHLATGIANSRNYE
+346 GHIASGIANSRNYE
-360 SIFMMR
+360 SIFMMP

-376 ALKGKT
+376 ALRGKT
-382 LAKTLVIIAL
+382 LVKTLVITAL
-392 IVGIGVTLALVPYD
+392 IIAAGITLALVPYD

-417 TIQRE
+417 TVQRE

-436 ESGQRVKKGQLLVEI
+436 ESGQRVKKGDLLIEI
-451 QNEDLEAQVLE
+451 RNEDLKAQALE
-462 TENKLSELKLLRRTY
+462 TQNKLKELHTQRFATNAR
-477 IANLQAGNINKR
+477 LQADNNKR
-489 SNKDLIELRGKLNE
+489 PSEDIINLRGKLFE
-503 TDIQI
+503 IRTQI
-508 FGVEKH
+508 LGVEKH

-519 SRLDKLDV
+519 DRLDKLNV

-555 LEIMDD
+555 LEIMDPT
-561 KGPWRLQLDVE
+561 GPWQLELDVE

-577 HILRAIKKN
+577 HILRATEKKGDIG
-586 ESHQLPVEFILAT
+586 LPVEFILAT
-599 SNEYTYNGTIQKRDI
+599 SNELTYEGEVTEIS
-614 GTRTNQSEESG
+614 TRANSSEESG
-625 SIVEI
+625 SIVETY
-630 DASFDKSKIHLETDQ
+630 ATFDKEELPM
-645 LRIGAEVSAKIE
+645 LRIGAEVSAKID

-672 ETCRRFFWL
+672 ETCRRYFWF

>member
-1 MTSTQSPSQTRER
+1 MTSTQSPTQTRER

-52 AAWLIDESGRLAI
+52 AAWLIDESGRLTI
-65 KSEVSLA
+65 KSEVNLA

-87 RLLSDVLSTAEAR
+87 RLLSDVVSTAEAR
-100 IFTAEN
+100 IFTADGES
-106 ETDIH
+106 DVH

-119 VAALSIRKK
+119 VAALTIRKK
-128 PVGVIEIFQRP
+128 PVGVIEIFQRS

-152 VEQMSGYASHYLEER
+152 VEQMSGYASHYLTER
-167 DRNSK
+167 DKANQ
-172 SDGSLEVWE
+172 SDASLEVWE
-181 EVDQFVLQ
+181 EVDQFVQQ

-195 LSEVAATIV
+195 LSEVAATVV
-204 NDSRQLLGADRVSLA
+204 NDGRQLLNADRVSLA

-245 LLSKLAN
+245 LLSKLSN
-252 KVLSMRETFLYSG
+252 KVLAMRETFIYSG
-265 AVESIPPQIE
+265 SVDAIPPQIE

-286 TRMILIVPLFEPEKV
+286 TRMIMIVPLFEPEKIV
-301 IKHDDEALGMGK
+301 KNDDEALGRTSDK
-313 KDVPK
+313 PR

-333 PRPQLENRTELLA
+333 PRPHLESRADLLS
-346 GHLATGIANSRNYE
+346 GHIASGIANSRNYE
-360 SIFMMR
+360 SIFLMPL
-366 FWRFIGRCFA
+366 WRMVGRIFA
-376 ALKGKT
+376 SLRGKT
-382 LAKTLVIIAL
+382 LVKTLVVIAL
-392 IVGIGVTLALVPYD
+392 LVAAGVTLAMVPYD
-406 YRVSCD
+406 YRVNCD

-422 VFTNWEGEVVAIHV
+422 VFTNWEGEVVKIHV
-436 ESGQRVKKGQLLVEI
+436 ESGQQVKKGDLLVEI
-451 QNEDLEAQVLE
+451 RNEDLKAQAVDA
-462 TENKLSELKLLRRTY
+462 ENKLNELRLSML
-477 IANLQAGNINKR
+477 AVNAQLQSDSNNKR
-489 SNKDLIELRGKLNE
+489 PVEDIINLRGKLFETRTQIAGTERHLEILNE
-503 TDIQI
+503 
-508 FGVEKH
+508 
-514 LKILK
+514 
-519 SRLDKLDV
+519 RLDKLNV
-527 KAPIDGVVTTFQIE
+527 RAPIDGVVTTFQVE

-555 LEIMDD
+555 MEIMDPN
-561 KGPWRLQLDVE
+561 GPWQLELDVE

-577 HILRAIKKN
+577 HILRAAENKGDI
-586 ESHQLPVEFILAT
+586 ELPVEFILAT
-599 SNEYTYNGTIQKRDI
+599 SNELTYEGEVTEIS
-614 GTRTNQSEESG
+614 TRANHAEEVG
-625 SIVEI
+625 SIVETY
-630 DASFDKSKIHLETDQ
+630 ATFDEEALPM
-645 LRIGAEVSAKIE
+645 LRIGAEVSAKID

-672 ETCRRFFWL
+672 ETARRYFWF

>member
-1 MTSTQSPSQTRER
+1 MTSTQSPTQTRER

-52 AAWLIDESGRLAI
+52 AAWLIDESGRLTI
-65 KSEVSLA
+65 KSEVNLA

-87 RLLSDVLSTAEAR
+87 RLLSDVVSTAEAR
-100 IFTAEN
+100 IFCAEG
-106 ETDIH
+106 DMDVH

-119 VAALSIRKK
+119 VAALTIRKK

-152 VEQMSGYASHYLEER
+152 VEQMSGYASHYLTER
-167 DRNSK
+167 EKANQTDA
-172 SDGSLEVWE
+172 SLEVWE
-181 EVDQFVLQ
+181 EVDQFVQQ

-195 LSEVAATIV
+195 LSEVAATVV
-204 NDSRQLLGADRVSLA
+204 NDGRQLLNADRVSLA
-219 MQYGKKTVIEAIN
+219 MQYGKKTVIQAIN

-252 KVLSMRETFLYSG
+252 KALSMRENFIYSG
-265 AVESIPPQIE
+265 SVESIPPQIE

-286 TRMILIVPLFEPEKV
+286 TRMIMIVPLFEPEKV
-301 IKHDDEALGMGK
+301 VKHDDETLGRK
-313 KDVPK
+313 KDVPR

-324 IVEQITDSQ
+324 IIEQITDSQ
-333 PRPQLENRTELLA
+333 PRPHLESRADLLSDHIA
-346 GHLATGIANSRNYE
+346 SGIANSRNYE
-360 SIFMMR
+360 NIFLMPV
-366 FWRFIGRCFA
+366 WRMVGRIFA
-376 ALKGKT
+376 ALRGKT
-382 LAKTLVIIAL
+382 LVKTLLVIAL
-392 IVGIGVTLALVPYD
+392 LVGAGVTLAMVPYE
-406 YRVSCD
+406 YRVNCD

-436 ESGQRVKKGQLLVEI
+436 ESGQQVKKGDLLVEI
-451 QNEDLEAQVLE
+451 RNEDLKAQAID
-462 TENKLSELKLLRRTY
+462 TENKLSELRLSLLAVSAQMQSDNNKNRPVEDK
-477 IANLQAGNINKR
+477 IN
-489 SNKDLIELRGKLNE
+489 LRGKYYE
-503 TDIQI
+503 TRTQI
-508 FGVEKH
+508 AGTERQ
-514 LKILK
+514 LEILK
-519 SRLDKLDV
+519 DRLDKLNV
-527 KAPIDGVVTTFQIE
+527 KAPIDGVVTTFQVE

-555 LEIMDD
+555 MEIMNPN
-561 KGPWRLQLDVE
+561 GPWQLELDVE

-577 HILRAIKKN
+577 HILSAAEKKGDLN
-586 ESHQLPVEFILAT
+586 LPVEFILAT
-599 SNEYTYNGTIQKRDI
+599 SNELAYEGEVTEISSRVNS
-614 GTRTNQSEESG
+614 SEESG
-625 SIVEI
+625 SIVETY
-630 DASFDKSKIHLETDQ
+630 ATFDKEELPL
-645 LRIGAEVSAKIE
+645 LRIGAEVSAKID
-657 CGERSLFYVLFGDVV
+657 CGQRSLFYVLFGDVV
-672 ETCRRFFWL
+672 ETARRYFWF

>member
-30 APETF
+30 AAETF

-65 KSEVSLA
+65 KSEVNLA

-100 IFTAEN
+100 IFTADN
-106 ETDIH
+106 ESDVH
-111 LPTDNLIV
+111 LPTDNLII
-119 VAALSIRKK
+119 VAALTIRKK
-128 PVGVIEIFQRP
+128 PVGVIEIFQRS
-139 NAPKQAHSGYLQF
+139 NSPKQAHPGYLQF
-152 VEQMSGYASHYLEER
+152 VEQMSGYASHYLTER
-167 DRNSK
+167 EKASQTDS
-172 SDGSLEVWE
+172 SLEAWE
-181 EVDQFVLQ
+181 EVDQFVQ
-189 LHRSLD
+189 QIHRSLD
-195 LSEVAATIV
+195 LTEVSATIV
-204 NDSRQLLGADRVSLA
+204 NDGRQLLDADRVSLA

-245 LLSKLAN
+245 LLSNLAN
-252 KVLSMRETFLYSG
+252 KVLSMRETFIYSG

-286 TRMILIVPLFEPEKV
+286 TRMIMILPLFEPEQV
-301 IKHDDEALGMGK
+301 IKSDEEALGGRQ

-333 PRPQLENRTELLA
+333 PRPHLEKRADLLA
-346 GHLATGIANSRNYE
+346 GHIASGIANSRNHE
-360 SIFMMR
+360 SIFLMR

-376 ALKGKT
+376 ALRGKT
-382 LAKTLVIIAL
+382 LVKTLVITAL
-392 IVGIGVTLALVPYD
+392 IAAAGVALALVPYD

-417 TIQRE
+417 TVQRE

-436 ESGQRVKKGQLLVEI
+436 ESGQRVKKGDLLIEI
-451 QNEDLEAQVLE
+451 RNEDLKTQVVD
-462 TENKLSELKLLRRTY
+462 TQNKLKELRIQSFATNAR
-477 IANLQAGNINKR
+477 LQAGNNNSRPTEDDIN
-489 SNKDLIELRGKLNE
+489 LRGKLYE
-503 TDIQI
+503 LRTQI

-514 LKILK
+514 LEILK
-519 SRLDKLDV
+519 SRLDKLNV

-541 QLLINR
+541 QLLRNR

-555 LEIMDD
+555 LEIMDPT
-561 KGPWRLQLDVE
+561 GPWQLELDVE

-577 HILRAIKKN
+577 HILRATEKKGDIG
-586 ESHQLPVEFILAT
+586 LPVEFILAT
-599 SNEYTYNGTIQKRDI
+599 SNELTYEGEVTEIS
-614 GTRTNQSEESG
+614 TRANSSEESG
-625 SIVEI
+625 SIVETY
-630 DASFDKSKIHLETDQ
+630 ATFNKEELPM
-645 LRIGAEVSAKIE
+645 LRIGAEVSAKID

-672 ETCRRFFWL
+672 ETCRRYFWF

>member
-1 MTSTQSPSQTRER
+1 MTGTQSPTQTRER

-65 KSEVSLA
+65 NSELNLA

-100 IFTAEN
+100 IFTADSD
-106 ETDIH
+106 TDVH
-111 LPTDNLIV
+111 LPTDNLII

-128 PVGVIEIFQRP
+128 PVGVIEIFQRS
-139 NAPKQAHSGYLQF
+139 NSPKQAHPGYLQF
-152 VEQMSGYASHYLEER
+152 VEQMSGYASHYLAENEKA
-167 DRNSK
+167 SK
-172 SDGSLEVWE
+172 SDASLEAWE
-181 EVDQFVLQ
+181 EVDQFVQ
-189 LHRSLD
+189 QIHRSLD
-195 LSEVAATIV
+195 LTEVAATIV
-204 NDSRQLLGADRVSLA
+204 NDGRQLLDADRVSLA

-252 KVLSMRETFLYSG
+252 KALSMRETFIYSG
-265 AVESIPPQIE
+265 SVDSIPPQIE

-286 TRMILIVPLFEPEKV
+286 TRMIMIVPLFEPEKV
-301 IKHDDEALGMGK
+301 IKHDDEALGGRK

-333 PRPQLENRTELLA
+333 PKPNMESRTELLS
-346 GHLATGIANSRNYE
+346 GHIASGIANSHNYE
-360 SIFMMR
+360 SIFLMP

-376 ALKGKT
+376 ALRGKT
-382 LAKTLVIIAL
+382 LVKTLL
-392 IVGIGVTLALVPYD
+392 ITGVLVAAGITLALVPYE

-417 TIQRE
+417 TIQSE

-436 ESGQRVKKGQLLVEI
+436 ESGQRVKKGTLLVEI
-451 QNEDLEAQVLE
+451 RNEDLKTQALE
-462 TENKLSELKLLRRTY
+462 TENKLNELRTMQL
-477 IANLQAGNINKR
+477 ILNAQLQSGNSSKR
-489 SNKDLIELRGKLNE
+489 PSKDNIELRGRLNE
-503 TDIQI
+503 TRTQI
-508 FGVEKH
+508 FGAQKH
-514 LKILK
+514 LEILK
-519 SRLDKLDV
+519 DRLEKLNV

-555 LEIMDD
+555 LEIMDNT
-561 KGPWRLQLDVE
+561 GPWQLELDVE

-577 HILRAIKKN
+577 HVLRATDKKGDIG
-586 ESHQLPVEFILAT
+586 LPVEFILAT
-599 SNEYTYNGTIQKRDI
+599 SNEVTYEGEVTNIS
-614 GTRTNQSEESG
+614 TRANSSEESG
-625 SIVEI
+625 SIVETY
-630 DASFDKSKIHLETDQ
+630 ATFDKTKLPQDS
-645 LRIGAEVSAKIE
+645 LRIGAEVSAKID

>member
-14 VIRIAR
+14 VVRIAR

-52 AAWLIDESGRLAI
+52 AAWLIDESGRLAVT
-65 KSEVSLA
+65 SEVNLA

-100 IFTAEN
+100 IFTADN
-106 ETDIH
+106 ESDIH

-128 PVGVIEIFQRP
+128 PIGVIEIFQRS
-139 NAPKQAHSGYLQF
+139 NSPKQAHSGYLQF

-167 DRNSK
+167 EKASK
-172 SDGSLEVWE
+172 SDASLEVWE
-181 EVDQFVLQ
+181 EVDQFVQ
-189 LHRSLD
+189 QIHRSLD
-195 LSEVAATIV
+195 LTEVASTIV
-204 NDSRQLLGADRVSLA
+204 NDSRQLLDADRVSLA

-265 AVESIPPQIE
+265 SVDSIPPQIE

-286 TRMILIVPLFEPEKV
+286 TRMILIVPLFEPEPV
-301 IKHDDEALGMGK
+301 IKNNDEALVGRK
-313 KDVPK
+313 KEVPK

-324 IVEQITDSQ
+324 IIEQITDSQ
-333 PRPQLENRTELLA
+333 PRPHLESRTELLSE
-346 GHLATGIANSRNYE
+346 HISSGIANSRSYE
-360 SIFMMR
+360 SIFLMPL
-366 FWRFIGRCFA
+366 WRFIGRCFA
-376 ALKGKT
+376 ALRGKT
-382 LAKTLVIIAL
+382 LVKTLVITAILIAT
-392 IVGIGVTLALVPYD
+392 GITLALVPYD

-436 ESGQRVKKGQLLVEI
+436 ESGQRVKQGTLLVEI
-451 QNEDLEAQVLE
+451 RNEDLQAQALE
-462 TENKLSELKLLRRTY
+462 TQNKLNELKLMLLTLN
-477 IANLQAGNINKR
+477 ANLQSGNSSKR
-489 SNKDLIELRGKLNE
+489 PSEDMIRLRGQFNE
-503 TDIQI
+503 TKTQI
-508 FGVEKH
+508 FGVKKH
-514 LKILK
+514 LEILK
-519 SRLDKLDV
+519 SRLDKLNV

-541 QLLINR
+541 QLLKNR

-555 LEIMDD
+555 LEIMDNT
-561 KGPWRLQLDVE
+561 GPWQLELDVE

-577 HILRAIKKN
+577 HILRAIDKKGDAD
-586 ESHQLPVEFILAT
+586 LPVEFILAT
-599 SNEYTYNGTIQKRDI
+599 SNEVTYKGEVNDI
-614 GTRTNQSEESG
+614 ATRANTSEESG
-625 SIVEI
+625 SIVELHATFNKEKLPK
-630 DASFDKSKIHLETDQ
+630 DS
-645 LRIGAEVSAKIE
+645 LRIGAEVSAKID
-657 CGERSLFYVLFGDVV
+657 CGKRSLFYVLFGDVV